1 LACRRRTFL
10 AVVGYFREIDEVRSD
25 DVAVDAVAVAKL
37 DLDAAT
43 QRRKHLREDDL
54 LVPDRKHLRED
65 DLLVP
70 DRKHLC
76 EDDLLVPDRKHLC
89 EDDLLVPDRLK
100 HLREDDLL
108 VPDRLVT
115 VLLHRCFALYMRART
130 PEYY

>member
-1 LACRRRTFL
+1 
-10 AVVGYFREIDEVRSD
+10 VRSD

-54 LVPDRKHLRED
+54 LVPDR
-65 DLLVP
+65 
-70 DRKHLC
+70 
-76 EDDLLVPDRKHLC
+76 
-89 EDDLLVPDRLK
+89 
-100 HLREDDLL
+100 
-108 VPDRLVT
+108 LVT